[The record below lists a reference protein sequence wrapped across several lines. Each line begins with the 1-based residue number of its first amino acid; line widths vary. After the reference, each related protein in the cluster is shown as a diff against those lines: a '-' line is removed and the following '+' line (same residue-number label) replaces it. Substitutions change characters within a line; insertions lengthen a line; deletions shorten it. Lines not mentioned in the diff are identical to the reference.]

1 MRRARALPVPATSAL
16 LAGLVL
22 AVLPASP
29 AVAEE
34 VVERPAGGVFGVEGN
49 GWGHGRGMSQWG
61 SQGAATLGR
70 TAEEIVS
77 TYYPG
82 TTRTVLAPA
91 PMRVLLQADTD
102 GDLQVHAAA
111 GLTVTNL
118 ASGVTEVLPAG
129 PSRWRAYVSTAGLH
143 LQSQTDG
150 AWYPY
155 ALKGADVLAGP
166 VRFSAPTF
174 TRVAL
179 PGGTSRDYRGVVQA
193 VKTGGIVAA
202 TVVVLDLEDYLLG
215 VVPRESPA
223 SWRPAALQAQ
233 SIAARSYSANKRER
247 VAGAGHWDI
256 CDTTQCQVFGGSRL
270 HTSSGVTELEP
281 ASTTEAVRATS
292 GVVRTYGGKSI
303 LAEFSSSN
311 GGHSTTGGFPYL
323 TARPDPWDGATPN
336 SVHAWKASLPVADL
350 ERRFPAVGRL
360 QRVRITARDG
370 NGEWGGRVKTVV
382 LEGVSSTGAPTSVST
397 TGAGVYGARSWPASI
412 DGLKSSWWLLV
423 APTPAQAAV
432 PPPSATA
439 DPTPPLRPLFK
450 GTGPAGLRPGG
461 VRR

>member
-1 MRRARALPVPATSAL
+1 MRRPSRPAWTALVGL
-16 LAGLVL
+16 LASGLVVVGT
-22 AVLPASP
+22 AAPA
-29 AVAEE
+29 AAEE
-34 VVERPAGGVFGVEGN
+34 VAERPADGVFSIEGH

-61 SQGAATLGR
+61 SQGAASLGK

-91 PMRVLLQADTD
+91 PVRVLLQADTD

-111 GLTVTNL
+111 GLTVTDL
-118 ASGVTEVLPAG
+118 ASGVSQVLPAG

-155 ALKGADVLAGP
+155 ALKGVDALAGP
-166 VRFSAPTF
+166 VRFSAPTLI
-174 TRVAL
+174 RVAL
-179 PGGTSRDYRGVVQA
+179 PGGTSRDYRGAVQA
-193 VKTGGIVAA
+193 VKTGGTVAA
-202 TVVVLDLEDYLLG
+202 NVVVIDLEDYLLG

-223 SWRPAALQAQ
+223 SWLPAALQAQ

-270 HTSSGVTELEP
+270 HTSSGVTDLEP
-281 ASTTEAVRATS
+281 ASTTAAVRATA

-311 GGHSTTGGFPYL
+311 GGHSTAGDVPYL
-323 TARPDPWDGATPN
+323 TAKPDPWDSAAPN
-336 SVHAWKASLPVADL
+336 TVHAWKASLPVADL

-360 QRVRITARDG
+360 ERVRVTARDG
-370 NGEWGGRVKTVV
+370 NGAWGGRVQSVV
-382 LEGVSSTGAPTSVST
+382 LEGVSSTGAPTRVST
-397 TGAGVYGARSWPASI
+397 TGAGLSSARPWPASS
-412 DGLKSSWWLLV
+412 DGLKSSWWRIL
-423 APTPAQAAV
+423 APTPAEPAG
-432 PPPSATA
+432 
-439 DPTPPLRPLFK
+439 PTTSPASTGPLFK
-450 GTGPAGLRPGG
+450 GSGPARLR
-461 VRR
+461 

>member
-1 MRRARALPVPATSAL
+1 MRRTTALTRTALTRTALTCTSLTVL
-16 LAGLVL
+16 LAGS
-22 AVLPASP
+22 AVAATASP
-29 AVAEE
+29 AAAAEE
-34 VVERPAGGVFGVEGN
+34 VFERPASGVFGIEGH

-102 GDLQVHAAA
+102 GDLQVQAAA
-111 GLTVTNL
+111 GLTVTDL
-118 ASGVTEVLPAG
+118 ASGATEVLPAG

-143 LQSQTDG
+143 LQSQTGD

-155 ALKGADVLAGP
+155 SLRGVDAMAGP
-166 VRFSAPTF
+166 VRFSAPSF
-174 TRVAL
+174 TRVVL

-193 VKTGGIVAA
+193 VRTGGNVAA
-202 TVVVLDLEDYLLG
+202 SVVVLDLEDYLLG

-223 SWRPAALQAQ
+223 SWLPAALQAQ

-247 VAGAGHWDI
+247 VAGTGHWDI
-256 CDTTQCQVFGGSRL
+256 CDSTQCQVFGGSRL

-281 ASTTEAVRATS
+281 AATTAAVRATA
-292 GVVRTYGGKSI
+292 GVVRTYAGKSI

-311 GGHSTTGGFPYL
+311 GGHSTAGDVAYL
-323 TARPDPWDGATPN
+323 TARPDPWDSATPN
-336 SVHAWKASLPVADL
+336 TVHAWTASLPVADL

-360 QRVRITARDG
+360 QRVRVTARDG
-370 NGEWGGRVKTVV
+370 KGEWGGRVQGVV

-397 TGAGVYGARSWPASI
+397 TGAGLASARTWPASS
-412 DGLKSSWWLLV
+412 DGLKSSWWRIL
-423 APTPAQAAV
+423 APAPAGSTVSPAS
-432 PPPSATA
+432 PG
-439 DPTPPLRPLFK
+439 PLFK
-450 GTGPAGLRPGG
+450 GSGPARLR
-461 VRR
+461 